1 MFENNLYNI
10 KYRKNS
16 ENVETEESNT
26 EGQNNYFQNIS
37 FIKNYFLGS
46 SFSNSKSDY
55 RRIATNSKIFLMEII
70 FSESEI

>member
-37 FIKNYFLGS
+37 FIKNCSLGS

-55 RRIATNSKIFLMEII
+55 RRIVTNSKRFLMEII